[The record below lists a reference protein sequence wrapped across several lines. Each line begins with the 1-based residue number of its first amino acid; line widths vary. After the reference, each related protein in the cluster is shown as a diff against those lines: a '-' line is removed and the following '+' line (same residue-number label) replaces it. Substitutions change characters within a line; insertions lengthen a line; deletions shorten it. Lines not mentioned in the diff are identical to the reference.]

1 MFLRGKIRKSTA
13 LLLVAIVSLVLH
25 ATLLATSPAYGS
37 PQKKDKKKQL
47 PAGTPVLWRE
57 PTDIAS
63 RDLMMGPGGE
73 AMKPDLSKVTLI
85 REEPKTGY
93 SVKYRVHDG
102 AGQEWVVKVGEE
114 SQAETA
120 ASRLVWA
127 AGYFTDITYLAP
139 LVNIEGKG
147 TVENARFEA
156 RPKDVKRYD
165 EEWDWEKNPFAGS
178 QELQGLKVL
187 MVMLNNWDLKNS
199 NNRIIAPRDQT
210 SGATELRYVVSD
222 LGATFGKTGN
232 FVTHDRN
239 RPTEYAKSKFVTKV
253 EGNTVKFGYDGKN
266 TGILR
271 SITVA
276 QAKWLG
282 NLMSQLSD
290 QQIGDAFRAANYKP
304 ADIELLTRSVRSRIN
319 ELVNLPG

>member
-1 MFLRGKIRKSTA
+1 MFPGCKIRKSA
-13 LLLVAIVSLVLH
+13 AMLLVVILSVMLQ
-25 ATLLATSPAYGS
+25 ATVIATSPAFGS
-37 PQKKDKKKQL
+37 PQKNDEKKQL
-47 PAGTPVLWRE
+47 PNGTPVLWRE

-63 RDLMMGPGGE
+63 RDLMTGPGGD

-85 REEPKTGY
+85 KEEPKTGY
-93 SVKYRVHDG
+93 SVKYRVRDA

-114 SQAETA
+114 AQAETA

-127 AGYFTDITYLAP
+127 AGYLTDITYLAP

-187 MVMLNNWDLKNS
+187 MVMLNNWDLKSS
-199 NNRIIAPRDQT
+199 NNRIIVPSDQT
-210 SGATELRYVVSD
+210 SGTTELRYVVSD

-232 FVTHDRN
+232 FIKHNRN
-239 RPTEYAKSKFVTKV
+239 RPNDYAKSKFVTGV
-253 EGNTVKFGYDGKN
+253 NGNIVKFGYDGKN
-266 TGILR
+266 SGILK
-271 SITVA
+271 SITVE

-282 NLMSQLSD
+282 KLMAQLSD
-290 QQIGDAFRAANYKP
+290 QQIEDAFRAANYKP
-304 ADIELLTRSVRSRIN
+304 EDIKVLAGTVRARIN
-319 ELVNLPG
+319 ALTAL